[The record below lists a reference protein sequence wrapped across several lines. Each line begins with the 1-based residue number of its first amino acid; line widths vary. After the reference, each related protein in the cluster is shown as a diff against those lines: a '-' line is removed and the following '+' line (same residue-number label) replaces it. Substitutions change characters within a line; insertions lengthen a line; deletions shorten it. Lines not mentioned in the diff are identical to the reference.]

1 MKNLLYIIIAFLV
14 LSSCSKDVDER
25 VVADFE
31 PVKLDSTGGTWKT
44 IHLASSADIAVP
56 VPEEVSSTAY
66 KAELDQI
73 LSMQQGMTSE
83 DNRIVSRW
91 KNSGV
96 IRWNEVAR
104 ELVAVYNIP
113 PEANAD
119 GTYPVPSAANP
130 GAYPKFPFANPPYAS
145 RAYAY
150 LHTAMYDAL
159 VTVWKYKFQYKR
171 LAPAVNDYRVKSLE
185 PLQDGLPS
193 YPSEDAAVAQVA
205 YRMLRVLFPND
216 TLMLQQMAAEQKRA
230 KMLSGAATAS
240 DIAAGEQI
248 ANAVAEKALAR
259 LRTDGMGAAVG
270 NPTVWAQ
277 MEQDAVSRGNTTP
290 WKSMEAPARPM
301 MLAAFGNVKLWQI
314 NSTQRDS
321 LRPEAPP
328 AVGSDKFTKELEEVQ
343 SIRRDQNSR
352 EWQIALYW
360 ADGVG
365 TYTPPGHWNEITSHK
380 VAEEKLNELRT
391 ARVFSL
397 LNMAM
402 ADAAICCWD
411 TKSYYYTA
419 RPTQID
425 ESIKTIGLPNFPS
438 YTSGHSTFSGAA
450 ATVLG
455 FLFPADQPKFTAM
468 AQEASASR
476 IYGGIHFRSDCEVG
490 LRCGNAIGS
499 FSVKFGQRDGAQ

>member
-1 MKNLLYIIIAFLV
+1 MRKVLYIIMGFLV

-31 PVKLDSTGGTWKT
+31 PVSLDSTGGTWKT
-44 IHLASSADIAVP
+44 IHLASSADVSIP
-56 VPEEVSSTAY
+56 VPEAVNSTAY
-66 KAELDQI
+66 KAEIDQI
-73 LSMQQGMTSE
+73 VSMQQTMSAE

-119 GTYPVPSAANP
+119 GTYPAPSAANP

-159 VTVWKYKFQYKR
+159 VTVWKYKFQHKR
-171 LAPAVNDYRVKSLE
+171 MSPAVNDSRVKALE
-185 PLQDGLPS
+185 TLQDGLPS

-216 TLMLQQMAAEQKRA
+216 TLMLQQMAAEQKKA
-230 KMLSGAATAS
+230 KMLSGAASAT

-259 LRTDGMGAAVG
+259 LRTDGMGAAGG

-277 MEQDAVSRGNTTP
+277 IEQDAVARGNKTP
-290 WKSMEAPARPM
+290 WKSMETPARPM
-301 MLAAFGNVKLWQI
+301 MLPVFGNVKLWQI
-314 NSTQRDS
+314 SPSQRDS

-328 AVGSDKFTKELEEVQ
+328 AVGSEKFNQELAEVK
-343 SIRRDQNSR
+343 SINRAQNSK

-365 TYTPPGHWNEITSHK
+365 TYTPPGHWNEITSYK
-380 VAEEKLNELRT
+380 VADEKLNELRT

-411 TKSYYYTA
+411 TKSYYFTA
-419 RPTQID
+419 RPTQVD
-425 ESIKTIGLPNFPS
+425 PSIKTIGLPNFPS

-455 FLFPADQPKFTAM
+455 FLFPADKPKFTSM
-468 AQEASASR
+468 AQEASVSR
-476 IYGGIHFRSDCEVG
+476 IYGGIHYRSDCEVG
-490 LRCGNAIGS
+490 LKCGNAIGS
-499 FSVKFGQRDGAQ
+499 FSVKFGERDGAK

>member
-1 MKNLLYIIIAFLV
+1 MKKYIYIISV
-14 LSSCSKDVDER
+14 LFVLGSCNKDVDER
-25 VVADFE
+25 IIQEFE
-31 PVKLDSTGGTWKT
+31 PVSLDTLGGNWKT
-44 IHLASSADIAVP
+44 IHLASSAEINLAAPQAVN
-56 VPEEVSSTAY
+56 SATY
-66 KAELDQI
+66 RAEIDQVVA
-73 LSMQQGMTSE
+73 LQQGLSSE
-83 DNRIVSRW
+83 ENKMINRW

-96 IRWNEVAR
+96 IRWNEIAR

-150 LHTAMYDAL
+150 LHTAMYDAM

-171 LAPAVNDYRVKSLE
+171 MSPAVNDSRVRALE
-185 PLQDGLPS
+185 NIQTSLPS
-193 YPSEDAAVAQVA
+193 FPSEDAAMAQVA
-205 YRMLRVLFPND
+205 FRMLRVLFPND
-216 TLMLQQMAAEQKRA
+216 TVMLQQMASEQKRA
-230 KMLSGAATAS
+230 KLLSGLASAS

-248 ANAVAEKALAR
+248 ANAVADKALAR

-277 MEQDAVSRGNTTP
+277 IEQDAVNRGNTTP
-290 WKSMEAPARPM
+290 WKSMESPARPM
-301 MLAAFGNVKLWQI
+301 MLPVFGNVKLWHI
-314 NSTQRDS
+314 SPLQRDS
-321 LRPEAPP
+321 LRPAAPP
-328 AVGSDKFTKELEEVQ
+328 VVGSEQFKKELEEVR

-365 TYTPPGHWNEITSHK
+365 TYTPPGHWNEIASVKIAEDK
-380 VAEEKLNELRT
+380 VNELRA

-411 TKSYYYTA
+411 TKSYYFSA
-419 RPTQID
+419 RPTQVD
-425 ESIKTIGLPNFPS
+425 PLIKTIGLPNFPS

-455 FLFPADQPKFTAM
+455 YVFPADKPRYVAM
-468 AQEASASR
+468 AQEASVSR

-490 LRCGNAIGS
+490 LRCGNAIGG
-499 FSVKFGQRDGAQ
+499 FSVRFGEKDGSQ

>member
-1 MKNLLYIIIAFLV
+1 MYFAAALMLLV
-14 LSSCSKDVDER
+14 SCNKDVEQR

-31 PVKLDSTGGTWKT
+31 PVSLDTAGGNWKT
-44 IHLASSADIAVP
+44 VHLSSSSDINVRIPDAAG
-56 VPEEVSSTAY
+56 STAY
-66 KAELDQI
+66 MAELDQI
-73 LSMQQGMTSE
+73 LSMQQAVSAE
-83 DNRIVSRW
+83 DNRAISRW
-91 KNSGV
+91 KSSGV
-96 IRWNEVAR
+96 IRWNEIAR

-113 PEANAD
+113 PEANPD

-171 LAPAVNDYRVKSLE
+171 MAPAANDSRIKALE
-185 PLQDGLPS
+185 PLQSGLPS

-205 YRMLRVLFPND
+205 YRMLKVLFPND
-216 TLMLQQMAAEQKRA
+216 TLMLQQAAAEQKRA
-230 KMLSGAATAS
+230 KMVSGLASAS
-240 DIAAGEQI
+240 DISAGEQI
-248 ANAVAEKALAR
+248 ANAVADRALAR
-259 LRTDGMGAAVG
+259 LRTDGMGSAVG
-270 NPTVWAQ
+270 NPTIWAQ
-277 MEQDAVSRGNTTP
+277 LEQDAVARGNTIP
-290 WKSMEAPARPM
+290 WKSQEKPARPM
-301 MLAAFGNVKLWQI
+301 MLAMFGNVKLWQI
-314 NSTQRDS
+314 SNSQRDS
-321 LRPEAPP
+321 LRPAAPP
-328 AVGSDKFTKELEEVQ
+328 AIGSPQFLKELEELR

-365 TYTPPGHWNEITSHK
+365 TYTPPGHWNEIAALK

-391 ARVFSL
+391 ARAFSL

-402 ADAAICCWD
+402 CDAAICCWD
-411 TKSYYYTA
+411 TKSYYFSA

-425 ESIKTIGLPNFPS
+425 PNIKTIGLPNFPG

-455 FLFPADQPKFTAM
+455 YVFPADKPKYTAM
-468 AQEASASR
+468 AQEASMSR
-476 IYGGIHFRSDCEVG
+476 IYGGIHFRADCEVG
-490 LRCGNAIGS
+490 LKCGNAIGG
-499 FSVKFGQRDGAQ
+499 FSVRFGERDGSQ